1 MVQRQQLRSCNIDQI
16 SKESKRGKQRLNLNE
31 GIFDLMLDLI
41 WAMISLD
48 FLVFL
53 RIIKLLQPM
62 GRLLVELELLVPQ
75 GGDLLGG
82 VPQVGDLLPQV
93 GRLLQG
99 FSQMGLTQGH
109 LQQSCFKKR
118 LHKIQF

>member
-1 MVQRQQLRSCNIDQI
+1 M
-16 SKESKRGKQRLNLNE
+16 
-31 GIFDLMLDLI
+31 I

-48 FLVFL
+48 SLVFL

-93 GRLLQG
+93 GRVLQG
-99 FSQMGLTQGH
+99 FSQVGLTQGH
-109 LQQSCFKKR
+109 LQQSSFKEM
-118 LHKIQF
+118 LHRVQC